1 MEILVIYIDPNT
13 KQVTLKIQ
21 PRIASGVLKLTQIVL
36 LSLLN
41 VPGQDV
47 LDPELGG
54 GIPEL
59 IGFNFGEGEI
69 NEIAAEVTRRVRKTE
84 TEILDQQIGLT
95 IPPSERLRE
104 VQIVDI
110 QPGSS
115 IDTVF
120 VRLRIVNELGQQQ
133 DVVI

>member
-1 MEILVIYIDPNT
+1 MIYIDPST
-13 KQVTLKIQ
+13 RQVSFRIQ
-21 PRIASGVLKLTQIVL
+21 PRIVTGVLKLTQIVL

-41 VPGQDV
+41 IPGQDV

-59 IGFNFGEGEI
+59 IGFNFGDGELQ
-69 NEIAAEVTRRVRKTE
+69 EIAAEVARRIRKTE
-84 TEILDQQIGLT
+84 TEVRDQQIGLT
-95 IPPSERLRE
+95 VPASERLKE
-104 VQIVDI
+104 VQII
-110 QPGSS
+110 S
-115 IDTVF
+115 IEEGGGIDAVI

>member
-1 MEILVIYIDPNT
+1 VEILVIYTDPNT
-13 KQVTLKIQ
+13 RRVTFKIQ
-21 PRIASGVLKLTQIVL
+21 PKVASGILKLTQIVL

-41 VPGQDV
+41 IPGQDV

-59 IGFNFGEGEI
+59 ISFNFGAGDF

-84 TEILDQQIGLT
+84 AEVLEQQIGLT
-95 IPPSERLRE
+95 VPASERLQE
-104 VQIVDI
+104 IQIV
-110 QPGSS
+110 S
-115 IDTVF
+115 IEEGDAIDAVF
-120 VRLRIVNELGQQQ
+120 VRLRITNELGQQQ

>member
-1 MEILVIYIDPNT
+1 MEILVIYIDPAT
-13 KQVTLKIQ
+13 RRVSLRIQ
-21 PRIASGVLKLTQIVL
+21 PRVASGVLKLTQIVL

-41 VPGQDV
+41 IPGQDV

-59 IGFNFGEGEI
+59 IGFNFGEGEL

-84 TEILDQQIGLT
+84 TEVLDQQIGLT

-104 VQIVDI
+104 I
-110 QPGSS
+110 QVLNIEQGDGIDS
-115 IDTVF
+115 ILS
-120 VRLRIVNELGQQQ
+120 RLRIINELGQQQ

>member
-1 MEILVIYIDPNT
+1 MEILLIYIDPST
-13 KQVTLKIQ
+13 RRVSFRLQPKVVT
-21 PRIASGVLKLTQIVL
+21 GVLKLTQIVL

-41 VPGQDV
+41 TPGQDV

-59 IGFNFGEGEI
+59 IGFNFGPGEI

-84 TEILDQQIGLT
+84 AEVLDQQIGYS
-95 IPPSERLRE
+95 IPPSERLSQ
-104 VQIVDI
+104 VQIV
-110 QPGSS
+110 G
-115 IDTVF
+115 IDEGDGIDSVF
-120 VRLRIVNELGQQQ
+120 VRLRIINELGQQQ

>member
-1 MEILVIYIDPNT
+1 MIYIDPST
-13 KQVTLKIQ
+13 RQVSFRIQ
-21 PRIASGVLKLTQIVL
+21 PRIVTGVLKLTQIVL

-41 VPGQDV
+41 IPGQDV

-59 IGFNFGEGEI
+59 IGFNFGDGELQ
-69 NEIAAEVTRRVRKTE
+69 EIAAEVARRIRKTE
-84 TEILDQQIGLT
+84 TEVLDQQIGLT
-95 IPPSERLRE
+95 VPASERLKE
-104 VQIVDI
+104 VQII
-110 QPGSS
+110 S
-115 IDTVF
+115 IEEGGGIDAVI

>member
-1 MEILVIYIDPNT
+1 MEILLIYIDPQT
-13 KQVTLKIQ
+13 KRVTLKIQ
-21 PRIASGVLKLTQIVL
+21 PRVASGVLKLTQIVL

-84 TEILDQQIGLT
+84 TEVLDQQIGLT
-95 IPPSERLRE
+95 ITPSERLKE
-104 VQIVDI
+104 IQIVDI
-110 QPGSS
+110 QPGAT

>member
-1 MEILVIYIDPNT
+1 MEILLIYIDPST
-13 KQVTLKIQ
+13 RRVSFKIQ
-21 PRIASGVLKLTQIVL
+21 PKIASGVLKLTQIVL

-47 LDPELGG
+47 LDPEDGG

-59 IGFNFGEGEI
+59 VGFNFGPDEF

-84 TEILDQQIGLT
+84 TEVLDKQIGLS
-95 IPPSERLRE
+95 ILPSERLNE
-104 VQIVDI
+104 IQIVNIEEGD
-110 QPGSS
+110 G
-115 IDTVF
+115 IDSVF
-120 VRLRIVNELGQQQ
+120 VRLRIINELGQTQ

>member
-1 MEILVIYIDPNT
+1 MEIQMIYIDPST
-13 KQVTLKIQ
+13 RQVSFRIQ
-21 PRIASGVLKLTQIVL
+21 PRIVTGVLKLTQIVL

-41 VPGQDV
+41 IPGQDV

-59 IGFNFGEGEI
+59 IGFNFGDGELQ
-69 NEIAAEVTRRVRKTE
+69 EIAAEVARRIRKTE
-84 TEILDQQIGLT
+84 TEVLDQQIGLT
-95 IPPSERLRE
+95 VPASERLKE
-104 VQIVDI
+104 VQII
-110 QPGSS
+110 S
-115 IDTVF
+115 IEEGGGIDAVI